1 MKIIHVLGLS
11 SVYTCTTSIFSLYYS
26 SIFQFDCDGNSV
38 YKTMTDAVPWT
49 QPVHVLS
56 SKCEMSWSRKKTC
69 EDEAQTQT
77 WQAPD
82 YKML

>member
-1 MKIIHVLGLS
+1 
-11 SVYTCTTSIFSLYYS
+11 
-26 SIFQFDCDGNSV
+26 
-38 YKTMTDAVPWT
+38 MTDAVPWT

-56 SKCEMSWSRKKTC
+56 NKCEMSWSRKKTC